1 MRNLY
6 YLYLII
12 YKKIYDKISDKKI
25 DWNFIL
31 KFTFVTLFP
40 NLIEPY
46 LKDSILNRAVESN
59 FISYEFYNPRDFTT
73 NKHKKVDD
81 AMVGGGAGML
91 LFCQPLFD
99 CLNEIKRK
107 DKDAYIIFPLA
118 AAKPFRQN
126 DAKRLANKKNIVM
139 VSGRYEGI
147 DERVIEKYA
156 NEVFSIGEYIL
167 TGGEL
172 PSLVM
177 ADAIS
182 RNVQGVLGNEASL
195 EIESYENNLL
205 EAPSF
210 TKPENYEN
218 ISVVKEFLKGNHSKI
233 CDLKFQ
239 MSICKTK
246 YYRPSKEKRWKTDI

>member
-1 MRNLY
+1 
-6 YLYLII
+6 
-12 YKKIYDKISDKKI
+12 
-25 DWNFIL
+25 L

-46 LKDSILNRAVESN
+46 FYDSILKRAVEAN
-59 FISYEFYNPRDFTT
+59 FLSYEFYNPRDFTK
-73 NKHKKVDD
+73 NKHLKVDK
-81 AMVGGGAGML
+81 AMIGGGAGML
-91 LFCQPLFD
+91 MTCQPLFD
-99 CLNEIKRK
+99 CLDEIKRK
-107 DKDAYIIFPLA
+107 NKDAYIIFPLA

-126 DAKRLANKKNIVM
+126 DAKRLAKKKNIVF

-156 NEVFSIGEYIL
+156 NEVFSIGEFVL

-182 RNVQGVLGNEASL
+182 RNIDGVLGNAQSL
-195 EIESYENNLL
+195 EVESYENNLL

-210 TKPENYEN
+210 AKPEIFQNL
-218 ISVVKEFLKGNHSKI
+218 SVVKEFLKGNHSKI
-233 CDLKFQ
+233 SDLKFQ

-246 YYRPSKEKRWKTDI
+246 YYRPNKEKR

>member
-1 MRNLY
+1 M
-6 YLYLII
+6 
-12 YKKIYDKISDKKI
+12 
-25 DWNFIL
+25 

-46 LKDSILNRAVESN
+46 FHDSILKRAIESN

-73 NKHKKVDD
+73 NKHKKVD
-81 AMVGGGAGML
+81 AQMVGGGAGML
-91 LFCQPLFD
+91 LTCQPLFD
-99 CLNEIKRK
+99 CLDEIKNK
-107 DKDAYIIFPLA
+107 NKEAYIIFPLA
-118 AAKPFRQN
+118 AAKAFRQN
-126 DAKRLANKKNIVM
+126 DAKRLAKKKNIVF

-156 NEVFSIGEYIL
+156 NEVFSIGEFIL

-182 RNVQGVLGNEASL
+182 RNVEKVLGNADSL
-195 EIESYENNLL
+195 DVESYENNLL

-210 TKPENYEN
+210 AKPEIFQNL
-218 ISVVKEFLKGNHSKI
+218 SVVKEFLKGNHSKI
-233 CDLKFQ
+233 SDLKFQ
-239 MSICKTK
+239 MSNCKTK
-246 YYRPSKEKRWKTDI
+246 YYRPNKEKR

>member
-1 MRNLY
+1 M
-6 YLYLII
+6 
-12 YKKIYDKISDKKI
+12 
-25 DWNFIL
+25 

-46 LKDSILNRAVESN
+46 LKDSILNRAVESK
-59 FISYEFYNPRDFTT
+59 FISYEFYNPRDFTK

-81 AMVGGGAGML
+81 QMVGGGAGML

-99 CLNEIKRK
+99 CLDEIRRKNE
-107 DKDAYIIFPLA
+107 DAYIIFPLA
-118 AAKPFRQN
+118 AAKPFKQN
-126 DAKRLANKKNIVM
+126 DAKRLADKKNIVFI
-139 VSGRYEGI
+139 SGRYEGI

-182 RNVQGVLGNEASL
+182 RNINGVLGNSDSL
-195 EIESYENNLL
+195 EVESYENNLL

-210 TKPENYEN
+210 AKPEKFQNL
-218 ISVVKEFLKGNHSKI
+218 SVVKEYLKGNHSRI
-233 CDLKFQ
+233 SDLKFQ

-246 YYRPSKEKRWKTDI
+246 YYRPNKEKKWKTDI

>member
-1 MRNLY
+1 VW
-6 YLYLII
+6 II
-12 YKKIYDKISDKKI
+12 S
-25 DWNFIL
+25 L

-46 LKDSILNRAVESN
+46 FHDSILKRAIESN

-73 NKHKKVDD
+73 NKHKKVDEQ
-81 AMVGGGAGML
+81 MVGGGAGML
-91 LFCQPLFD
+91 LTCQPLFD
-99 CLNEIKRK
+99 CLDEIKSK
-107 DKDAYIIFPLA
+107 NIDAYIVFPLA

-126 DAKRLANKKNIVM
+126 DAKRLAKKKNIVF

-156 NEVFSIGEYIL
+156 NEVFSIGEFIL

-182 RNVQGVLGNEASL
+182 RNVEKVLGNADSL
-195 EIESYENNLL
+195 DVESYENNLL

-210 TKPENYEN
+210 AKPEIFQNL
-218 ISVVKEFLKGNHSKI
+218 SVVKEFLKGNHSKI
-233 CDLKFQ
+233 SDLKFQ
-239 MSICKTK
+239 MSNCKTK
-246 YYRPSKEKRWKTDI
+246 YYRPNKEKR

>member
-1 MRNLY
+1 M
-6 YLYLII
+6 
-12 YKKIYDKISDKKI
+12 
-25 DWNFIL
+25 

-46 LKDSILNRAVESN
+46 FYDSILKRAIDAK
-59 FISYEFYNPRDFTT
+59 FLSYEFYNPREYTKS
-73 NKHKKVDD
+73 KHLKVDSP
-81 AMVGGGAGML
+81 MVGGGAGML
-91 LFCQPLFD
+91 MNCQPLFD
-99 CLNEIKRK
+99 CLDEIKSRNPE
-107 DKDAYIIFPLA
+107 AYIIFPLA

-126 DAKRLANKKNIVM
+126 DAKRLAKKKNLVF

-156 NEVFSIGEYIL
+156 NEVFSIGEFIL

-182 RNVQGVLGNEASL
+182 RNLEGVLGNVESL

-210 TKPENYEN
+210 AKPENFQN
-218 ISVVKEFLKGNHSKI
+218 LSVIKEFLKGNHSRI
-233 CDLKFQ
+233 ADLKNNLA
-239 MSICKTK
+239 ICKTK
-246 YYRPSKEKRWKTDI
+246 YFRPGLITRKKTK

>member
-1 MRNLY
+1 MNL
-6 YLYLII
+6 
-12 YKKIYDKISDKKI
+12 S
-25 DWNFIL
+25 L

-46 LKDSILNRAVESN
+46 FQDSILKRAVDSN

-73 NKHKKVDD
+73 NKHKKVDEQ
-81 AMVGGGAGML
+81 MVGGGAGML
-91 LFCQPLFD
+91 LTCQPLFD
-99 CLNEIKRK
+99 CLNEIKSK
-107 DKDAYIIFPLA
+107 NPDAYIVFPLA

-126 DAKRLANKKNIVM
+126 DAKRLAKKENIVF

-156 NEVFSIGEYIL
+156 NEVFSIGEFIL

-182 RNVQGVLGNEASL
+182 RNVEKVLGNADSL
-195 EIESYENNLL
+195 DVESYENNML

-210 TKPENYEN
+210 AKPENFRN
-218 ISVVKEFLKGNHSKI
+218 LIVIKEFLKGNHTKI
-233 CDLKFQ
+233 ADLKKNLA
-239 MSICKTK
+239 ICKTK
-246 YYRPSKEKRWKTDI
+246 YFRPGLVTNKKIK